1 MSTKRILGFVV
12 VLILLCVLIYLQ
24 VRTWRNFNWQVFWSR
39 TEGVNVW
46 GLIAG
51 VVLTYLAYVL
61 RAVRWRI
68 FLKPV
73 CKTTTARMLAPQFI
87 GFSALALLGRAGEM
101 IRPYII
107 AKKERLTFTSQIA
120 VWGVER
126 IFDMGAF
133 AVLLALSFLS
143 PDLRRLELYHGHWKE
158 LHWHWLKHV
167 PVYQGHV
174 YVPGLR
180 DCAFL
185 LAVFVA
191 GLIAGVVL
199 LRRSGDRV
207 AQSLHDLFAG
217 FAPKVAQQMREKVLS
232 FSEGLKTIHDL
243 PSALQLI
250 AISIF
255 MWLLIAF
262 DYYAIT
268 HAYPAYPVNPMY
280 PGQLH
285 NLTLADQVVL
295 MGMSMVG
302 SMLQLPAVGGGS
314 QLAAISMLSSG
325 FRVEPELAVSCG
337 MLIWAITFMAVIPT
351 GLALA
356 RREHLSIR
364 AVAEAEEK
372 AAALVE

>member
-1 MSTKRILGFVV
+1 LGLGRDSAHFSMNKKRIFIFGV
-12 VLILLCVLIYLQ
+12 VLVVLCLLIYLQ
-24 VRTWRNFNWQVFWSR
+24 IRTWKTFNWQMFWSR
-39 TEGVNVW
+39 TDHVNPL

-51 VVLTYLAYVL
+51 VVFTYLAYAL

-73 CKTTTARMLAPQFI
+73 CKTTTARLMAPQFI

-143 PDLRRLELYHGHWKE
+143 PDLRALPFYR
-158 LHWHWLKHV
+158 
-167 PVYQGHV
+167 
-174 YVPGLR
+174 GLR
-180 DCAFL
+180 EAAFALMALVAAL
-185 LAVFVA
+185 LVGAVLV
-191 GLIAGVVL
+191 
-199 LRRSGDRV
+199 RRSGERV
-207 AQSLHDLFAG
+207 GQFLHDLFVG
-217 FAPKVAQQMREKVLS
+217 FAPRFAHHVREKVRS

-243 PSALQLI
+243 GSAVQLI
-250 AISIF
+250 GVSLF
-255 MWLLIAF
+255 MWVLIAF
-262 DYYAIT
+262 AYYAIT
-268 HAYPAYPVNPMY
+268 HAYP
-280 PGQLH
+280 GELCS
-285 NLTLADQVVL
+285 LTLPHQVVL
-295 MGMSMVG
+295 MGSTMVG

-314 QLAAISMLSSG
+314 QLAAISMLHSG
-325 FRVEPELAVSCG
+325 FGIEQELAVSCG
-337 MLIWAITFMAVIPT
+337 ILIWAITFMSVIPT

-356 RREHLSIR
+356 RREHLSLR